1 MDPAQQ
7 KALLAL
13 FRPAPGSVPQLGR
26 LCPGGLFAPGL
37 LPLGGASA
45 CRCGGA
51 VLAPNP
57 SDPDDAVLSW
67 ADRLLAEG
75 VTLALLLDAPSLTL
89 LKVLGRRGFLPR
101 AGQPLQA
108 ARLLLVQTLGPPF
121 SPRPLKAPSRVLSS
135 RPCYLSARA
144 MRCFLWRKSEGT
156 APGLSTVPGASS
168 RRGSLSEPARFGR
181 RRRSWGFGVKRQRFA
196 PNFALR
202 IGMDH
207 ASTALPTAARPF
219 RACPERAPRASLC
232 GCLGMPC
239 PTGACGPMTEAGC
252 PGCSGVTA
260 FEPASRPPG
269 RGFLPGTSPLTQHR
283 SRACLLRWRG
293 RGPGH

>member
-37 LPLGGASA
+37 LPLGGRFGLR
-45 CRCGGA
+45 RCGGA

-108 ARLLLVQTLGPPF
+108 ARLLLVCD
-121 SPRPLKAPSRVLSS
+121 PRPSLQPPTLEGPFPGAQLATLLFVCQGDEVLLMEKKRGHGAGLINGPGGKLEAGESLRACALREAEEELGIRGKAPTLCAELRFEDRDGSRIHGFAYRCETFQGVPRESAEGKPLWVSRHAMPYGRMWADDRGWLPWVL
-135 RPCYLSARA
+135 
-144 MRCFLWRKSEGT
+144 
-156 APGLSTVPGASS
+156 
-168 RRGSLSEPARFGR
+168 RGHRL
-181 RRRSWGFGVKRQRFA
+181 
-196 PNFALR
+196 
-202 IGMDH
+202 
-207 ASTALPTAARPF
+207 
-219 RACPERAPRASLC
+219 RASFA
-232 GCLGMPC
+232 
-239 PTGACGPMTEAGC
+239 TAGAGLLAGHLAIDAA
-252 PGCSGVTA
+252 PEQGVP
-260 FEPASRPPG
+260 PALAG
-269 RGFLPGTSPLTQHR
+269 
-283 SRACLLRWRG
+283 
-293 RGPGH
+293 